1 MLSANPLA
9 RIELFLKATPGNFR
23 DAMEVAEKDIG
34 RKISCLVSDVF
45 LWFTAD
51 MAEEMGVPWVA
62 IRTAALYSLSVHIY
76 TDAIREA
83 VGVAGMRRLLCALFQ
98 VFSYVKLQNYH
109 HPCLSPLIF
118 TYHQSYQ

>member
-9 RIELFLKATPGNFR
+9 RIEMFLKATPGNFR
-23 DAMEVAEKDIG
+23 DALEVAEKDIG

-76 TDAIREA
+76 TDAIRKA
-83 VGVAGMRRLLCALFQ
+83 VRVAGMGKLLCVSVFIYLFY
-98 VFSYVKLQNYH
+98 F
-109 HPCLSPLIF
+109 IF
-118 TYHQSYQ
+118 NF